1 MKNIMFKYSLA
12 LGTIT
17 AIGCAQ
23 KNEIQ
28 STSLYSTSFAMTASS
43 APRTVALKQSKIEKF
58 MDLIIPKALAAIP
71 NNLVDS
77 QNTTVTLNS
86 AWIVVKEIEFKSA
99 ESAGQESEEEANEE
113 IKFKGPYFV
122 NLTAAGAQVLDTK
135 PIPAKTIRRIEM
147 KLEAAEDSSSTIWP
161 QNAPLG
167 LEKKSMYI
175 EGTFGAGNTAFS
187 FSSNDGAEFKVSG
200 AGGISPEEG
209 QNILMAIQFGD
220 IIRQMDL
227 TALASAANK
236 NISDSNRVP
245 ATNPCPNLENGASD
259 LFTCFRK
266 GLESQ
271 AEIGKDSD
279 GSGEIEA
286 DEDSAKD

>member
-1 MKNIMFKYSLA
+1 MKNSMFKIGLA
-12 LGTIT
+12 LGAIG

-23 KNEIQ
+23 KKEEK
-28 STSLYSTSFAMTASS
+28 STTLYSTSFAMTASS
-43 APRTVALKQSKIEKF
+43 APRTVAMKSKIDKF
-58 MDLIIPKALAAIP
+58 IDLIMPKALAGIP
-71 NNLVDS
+71 TNLVDS
-77 QNTTVTLNS
+77 QNTTVTLSS

-99 ESAGQESEEEANEE
+99 ESAGQEGEDEVNEE

-122 NLTAAGAQVLDTK
+122 NLVSATAQVLDTQ
-135 PIPAKTIRRIEM
+135 PIPAKVIRRIEM
-147 KLEAAEDSSSTIWP
+147 KLEAAENSTSTAWP
-161 QNAPLG
+161 TNAPAG
-167 LEKKSMYI
+167 LENKSMYI
-175 EGTFGAGNTAFS
+175 EGTFGSSNTAFS
-187 FSSNDGAEFKVSG
+187 YSSNDGAEFKVSG

-209 QNILMAIQFGD
+209 QNLLMAIQFGD

-227 TALASAANK
+227 TELALAPNK
-236 NISDSNRVP
+236 NIDDGNRVP
-245 ATNPCPNLENGASD
+245 ATNPCPSIDTSAAD

-279 GSGEIEA
+279 GSGELEA